1 MIGVDGRTRKS
12 AKSVAITK
20 RQRGEGLTKEELK
33 QISANNRKLVRLK
46 NKYEALRYKSQM
58 KGQVLTGMP
67 HVSGVKDGVGDYVI
81 EMTDLKGEIDLLER
95 TNQMLIAKARR
106 YIENIP
112 DWVIQMIFELKYI
125 NNLYVSE
132 IIPMLGVKEI
142 RKEKDIYCIIDTF
155 FFEQLLYM

>member
-1 MIGVDGRTRKS
+1 M
-12 AKSVAITK
+12 
-20 RQRGEGLTKEELK
+20 TKEELK
-33 QISANNRKLVRLK
+33 QISANNRKLARLK
-46 NKYEALRYKSQM
+46 NRYEALRYKSQV

-95 TNQMLIAKARR
+95 ANQILIARARR
-106 YIENIP
+106 YIESIP
-112 DWVIQMIFELKYI
+112 DWVIQTIFELKYI
-125 NNLYVSE
+125 NNLYVYE

-142 RKEKDIYCIIDTF
+142 RKEKDIYRIIDTF